1 MESQELTGLT
11 ISVRV
16 ERMTVD
22 LFTFLMRRDWEIIKD
37 GIHTL
42 DLNII
47 VTSASYECGTLVYW
61 SADNPSRL
69 NRLAAID
76 WFQLRTDEII
86 VSFDGV
92 GNESDVSFESFDQ
105 LSRQLIGWLK
115 WRFTIDVRANTKVT
129 PKKTTEEA
137 ILNAKT
143 RYRCTLVRNRVK
155 ANLDKATP
163 ATGAIGLAYASYQK
177 CEQQNAFLN
186 AADLKMLLN
195 ERTEQQAWED
205 EVNTH
210 NAI

>member
-22 LFTFLMRRDWEIIKD
+22 LFTFLMRRDWAIIKD

-61 SADNPSRL
+61 SADSPSRL
-69 NRLAAID
+69 NRIASIH

-86 VSFDGV
+86 VSLDGV

-115 WRFTIDVRANTKVT
+115 WRFEIDVRANTKVM
-129 PKKTTEEA
+129 PKQTAEETT
-137 ILNAKT
+137 LNSQT

-155 ANLDKATP
+155 ANLDKRTP
-163 ATGAIGLAYASYQK
+163 ATKSIGLSFESYQR

-186 AADLKMLLN
+186 AADLKMFLN